1 MIATMHDAAR
11 EKYEAELGLP
21 ARGSRV
27 WITGFT
33 RQDHDAAAR
42 LLDRHGLCATAF
54 AAGADCILAP
64 DPPSED
70 VVQAAERSGRRLIGL
85 RLLEGHVAP
94 PSR

>member
-11 EKYEAELGLP
+11 EQYEAELGLP

-42 LLDRHGLCATAF
+42 LLDRHGLHATAF
-54 AAGADCILAP
+54 AAVPTASSHPIRRRRRWCRQ
-64 DPPSED
+64 PS
-70 VVQAAERSGRRLIGL
+70 A
-85 RLLEGHVAP
+85 VAGG
-94 PSR
+94 